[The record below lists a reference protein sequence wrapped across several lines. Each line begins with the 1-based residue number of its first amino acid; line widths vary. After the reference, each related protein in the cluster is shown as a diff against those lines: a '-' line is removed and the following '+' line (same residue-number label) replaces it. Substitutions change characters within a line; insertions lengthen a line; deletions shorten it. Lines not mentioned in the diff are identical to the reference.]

1 MTEIIF
7 LDSISDIDVIPQNL
21 LKVNDPKIF
30 SFDLDVHTK
39 LQSKKIEH
47 EIADDLL
54 SLDERLTIFD
64 KMTKFVT
71 WFSEIP
77 SSEYELEGVNLLKI
91 FDSHE
96 FQSYM
101 MSNLIRI
108 IIIKKIIEQEK
119 PQKIIATSQLSK
131 IIQSVINDEQIET
144 KYFKNQIEKNLLWDK
159 ITVKYNFGRIPLT
172 FNLSRKKYLK
182 IKNFLERTIGF
193 FYNFRYD
200 LNKSKKKSIIFLE
213 FNPQLFSKLLQEMKN
228 YDGDLI
234 LINQRRPAIWNKNSF
249 DVIKKSNCKILQLDN
264 ILNKEEKDEI
274 PILVDKFSKKFEKLW
289 KNSDILNKIFQIDG
303 ISFWN
308 VIQEVLIQTY
318 FERLPSNISLIYSA
332 KKILKNSDTRCIVFL
347 NEAGETEKTFLEF
360 NNNKV
365 PSILLE
371 HGFIERIDKTKRFD
385 VLSDYTSFK
394 DKIAVWGQMKKEWLV
409 NEYKIDPKKIIVT
422 GSPRHDNYFCYES
435 ERKNKNKFF
444 LLLTPNPINDVN
456 GLGSTELK
464 LQFNKIIEE
473 IFSIV
478 KKFDNV
484 KIIVKLHP
492 IQLKHNEEIKS
503 LIKKLDISTPI
514 YLWTSVVDTINSA
527 DVVMVISPEVIGTS
541 TMLLESMIL
550 GKPTMN
556 VYFDEKIPQYE
567 HVKNNAVFTVLN
579 NNDLENKLKKFL
591 FDEDFQNELKI
602 NANKFVKKF
611 LVNHGNASEKFA
623 SILKS
628 Y

>member
-1 MTEIIF
+1 MTDIIF

-39 LQSKKIEH
+39 LQSEKIEH

-54 SLDERLTIFD
+54 SLDERLMIFD

-182 IKNFLERTIGF
+182 IKNFLEITIGF
-193 FYNFRYD
+193 FYNFGYD

-213 FNPQLFSKLLQEMKN
+213 FNPQIFSKLLQEMKN

-234 LINQRRPAIWNKNSF
+234 LINQRRPAIWNKNSL

-289 KNSDILNKIFQIDG
+289 KNSDVLNKIFQIDG

-318 FERLPSNISLIYSA
+318 FERLSSNISLIYSA
-332 KKILKNSDTRCIVFL
+332 KKILENSDIRCIVSL

-360 NNNKV
+360 NNNI

-409 NEYKIDPKKIIVT
+409 NEYKINPKKIIVT

-435 ERKNKNKFF
+435 ERKNKNKIF
-444 LLLTPNPINDVN
+444 LLLTPNPINDIN

-514 YLWTSVVDTINSA
+514 YLWTSVVDAINSA
-527 DVVMVISPEVIGTS
+527 DVVMVISPEINGTS

-567 HVKNNAVFTVLN
+567 HVKNNAVFTILN
-579 NNDLENKLKKFL
+579 NNDLENKLKKIL
-591 FDEDFQNELKI
+591 FDEHFQNELKV